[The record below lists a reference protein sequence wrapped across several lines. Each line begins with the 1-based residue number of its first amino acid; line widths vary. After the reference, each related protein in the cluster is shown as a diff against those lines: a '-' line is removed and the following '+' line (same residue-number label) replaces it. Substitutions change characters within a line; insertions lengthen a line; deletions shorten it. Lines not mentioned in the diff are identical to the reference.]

1 MAERPTQPGRTSNT
15 PPTARAEHA
24 MSINDVWK
32 EFNKRGHKVEALQA
46 IDFTVE
52 RNEFAAILGPSGCGK
67 STLLNMVAGF
77 DTPTRGRVLVDG
89 APVAGP
95 DPRRAVVF
103 QEPALF
109 PWYTVLDNISF
120 GPRTRKLARADYGP
134 KIERLLEQVGLTGF
148 EHHYPAEL
156 SGGMRQRVAIAR
168 VLVMEP
174 EV

>member
-32 EFNKRGHKVEALQA
+32 EFNKRGHRVEALQA
-46 IDFTVE
+46 IDFAVE

-89 APVAGP
+89 APVSGP
-95 DPRRAVVF
+95 APSRAVVF

-109 PWYTVLDNISF
+109 PWYSVLDNITF
-120 GPRTRKLARADYGP
+120 GPKTRGLAPAEVRP
-134 KIERLLEQVGLTGF
+134 KVDAPLEQLRPRGVQ
-148 EHHYPAEL
+148 P
-156 SGGMRQRVAIAR
+156 
-168 VLVMEP
+168 P
-174 EV
+174 